1 MSVLDQEEV
10 IKLQN
15 YLRRTFGTDR
25 IRLMQRKEAPD
36 SVEVLLG
43 EEFIAVIYKNVEEGE
58 TSYDMNMS
66 ILDIDINSAVA

>member
-1 MSVLDQEEV
+1 MGQEEI

-25 IRLMQRKEAPD
+25 IRLMPRKEASD

-66 ILDIDINSAVA
+66 ILDIDLAAAAS